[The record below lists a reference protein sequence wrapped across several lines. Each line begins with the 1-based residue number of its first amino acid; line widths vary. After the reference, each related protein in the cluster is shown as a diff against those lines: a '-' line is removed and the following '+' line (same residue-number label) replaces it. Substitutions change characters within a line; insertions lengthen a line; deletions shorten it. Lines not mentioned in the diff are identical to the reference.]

1 MHQHAADYKIVHVTL
16 IWNWRLAHS
25 PRHLRRNVPAGSGRL
40 AMVRRVRRVHRR
52 DVFIALNRRRC
63 TGKTAEDAAALGR
76 TANELEQENH
86 ARERGYRVDVLPYGV
101 AVAGLSCLLLAAA
114 CALGGLAAHR
124 AVALAA
130 CRCTCTMSTAISAG
144 VTPAMRAAWP
154 IVRG

>member
-1 MHQHAADYKIVHVTL
+1 
-16 IWNWRLAHS
+16 
-25 PRHLRRNVPAGSGRL
+25 
-40 AMVRRVRRVHRR
+40 MVRRVRRVHRR

-76 TANELEQENH
+76 AGNELEQENH
-86 ARERGYRVDVLPYGV
+86 AREKDYRVDVLPHG
-101 AVAGLSCLLLAAA
+101 VAGLSCLLLAAA
-114 CALGGLAAHR
+114 CAFGGLAAHR

>member
-1 MHQHAADYKIVHVTL
+1 
-16 IWNWRLAHS
+16 
-25 PRHLRRNVPAGSGRL
+25 
-40 AMVRRVRRVHRR
+40 MVRRVRRVHRR
-52 DVFIALNRRRC
+52 DVFNALDRRRC

-76 TANELEQENH
+76 AANELEQENH
-86 ARERGYRVDVLPYGV
+86 ARERDYRVYVLPYGV
-101 AVAGLSCLLLAAA
+101 AHAVAGLSCLLLAAV